1 MQRKFRRR
9 PIFNPERDSVGEA
22 SSKEQC
28 LSQLIDVSAGPNQSS
43 EQLEDQSWKLMMGAF
58 HHHLLFADGRAEMRQ
73 DSPLSDFNQG
83 LFDYCSVV
91 SSEAAENLIRS
102 LRLKLEAMSASPDD
116 LYAKLLSNQLDLVEN
131 GLKISD
137 KRTRSYLSILDRYS
151 AIPSSSYI
159 NMQLEI
165 SAIQHSKEDRGV
177 DSPLTDFANALAIFL
192 SQADLS
198 SDNDGKS
205 SQAMIDKARQYFGER
220 YPDEPS
226 VISEIEQQLAAAY
239 ARVGNQ
245 RIVECIIGQD
255 GLSQKPHLQR
265 LISLSQQEN

>member
-1 MQRKFRRR
+1 MQRIFRRR
-9 PIFNPERDSVGEA
+9 PRFTPERASVGEA

-28 LSQLIDVSAGPNQSS
+28 LSQLIDVSAGPSQSS

-58 HHHLLFADGRAEMRQ
+58 HHHLRSADGRAEMRQ

-131 GLKISD
+131 SLKISD
-137 KRTRSYLSILDRYS
+137 KRTSFYLSNLASYS
-151 AIPSSSYI
+151 AIPSYI

-198 SDNDGKS
+198 SGNDGKS

-245 RIVECIIGQD
+245 SIVEYIIGQD